1 MLKHLYGAISQL
13 TDSFQGL
20 VRLWNLLRE
29 MSFGEVLVAVMT
41 LVKIKGYC
49 MLSSPLHVFL
59 IKPVMNPCHLL
70 FPLFARKETETQ
82 KAPSLTSAIC

>member
-20 VRLWNLLRE
+20 VKLWNLLRE

-41 LVKIKGYC
+41 LVKIKGS
-49 MLSSPLHVFL
+49 LDALIPLHVFL
-59 IKPVMNPCHLL
+59 IKPVMNP
-70 FPLFARKETETQ
+70 
-82 KAPSLTSAIC
+82 

>member
-29 MSFGEVLVAVMT
+29 MSFGEVLVAVMA
-41 LVKIKGYC
+41 LVKIKGS
-49 MLSSPLHVFL
+49 LRALIPLTCIPH
-59 IKPVMNPCHLL
+59 
-70 FPLFARKETETQ
+70 
-82 KAPSLTSAIC
+82 